1 MDLYALGFR
10 HLLGH
15 ARLGGGFTFV
25 PTSMAWESY
34 FECLEFDPRLFD
46 VDCLVGMES
55 LLF

>member
-15 ARLGGGFTFV
+15 ARLSGGFTFV

-46 VDCLVGMES
+46 VDCLVGLEP